1 MMGKT
6 QKSLIGAFTKGLLSW
21 ILFYLFILVLLILDG
36 WSRIH
41 PTVTK
46 EVIEK
51 IEVPVKSREAEVVVQ
66 EVKNV
71 ILLDDKSKD
80 RNEFLVN
87 GLQEAQ
93 KNQADLLSD
102 LKARLNSLFHNANQP
117 TEYPKPNGKSEESV
131 STDSISKLLKHKSLS
146 QINEKTLSGLLDK
159 SLEELAAVIET
170 NSAFN
175 LQELFANDF
184 IRNKRETI
192 ESSDCPPP
200 PVVARQSDLQET
212 IGKFHRNLIQKR
224 KEKSPDQWLN
234 MDSVRTSF
242 ESGLEAPL
250 PTNIQEQVNTALEPP
265 SPPEEIE
272 PTQSGNET
280 DRVCL
285 LEQDLI
291 VMVDLAL
298 SDPANIQN
306 SLPAYVKELDDSE
319 LILDAA
325 LPRPMTS
332 SQEKRA
338 SPVNLRQVLD
348 SEWFLDTSTRFF
360 DSIVDWTSGY
370 HDGFDDAVDR
380 LAGSGDASIGRILV
394 SRFMKWAGE
403 VPLPDR
409 LVELREKGK
418 GAGSTS

>member
-1 MMGKT
+1 MGKT

-21 ILFYLFILVLLILDG
+21 ILFYFFILVLLILDG

-51 IEVPVKSREAEVVVQ
+51 IEVPVKSKEAEVVVQ

-80 RNEFLVN
+80 RNEYLVN
-87 GLQEAQ
+87 GLLEAQ

-102 LKARLNSLFHNANQP
+102 LDARLSSLLHNTNQSI
-117 TEYPKPNGKSEESV
+117 EYPKSDGKSQESV

-146 QINEKTLSGLLDK
+146 QINEKTLIGLLDK
-159 SLEELAAVIET
+159 SLEELATVIET
-170 NSAFN
+170 NSALN
-175 LQELFANDF
+175 LQELFAFDF
-184 IRNKRETI
+184 IRDKRETI
-192 ESSDCPPP
+192 ESSDCPAP
-200 PVVARQSDLQET
+200 PVVARQSDLQES
-212 IGKFHRNLIQKR
+212 IGKFHRSLIQKR

-234 MDSVRTSF
+234 LDSVRTSF

-250 PTNIQEQVNTALEPP
+250 PTNIQEQVNMALEPP

-272 PTQSGNET
+272 PAQSGNET
-280 DRVCL
+280 DQVCL
-285 LEQDLI
+285 LEEDLI
-291 VMVDLAL
+291 AMVDLAL
-298 SDPANIQN
+298 SNPADLQN
-306 SLPAYVKELDDSE
+306 SLPAYVKELDDSD

-332 SQEKRA
+332 AQEKRA

-394 SRFMKWAGE
+394 SRIMKWAGE

-409 LVELREKGK
+409 LVELREKEK
-418 GAGSTS
+418 GAGNNY